1 MPFLLQ
7 PLGRTAKLSAQ
18 TSSLVRVLPGVFM
31 IKFACPTCGN
41 SLTAPEN
48 KSGSLSSCPACAQ
61 MVQVPV
67 VEGSE
72 TPRRREG
79 SRAFFAL
86 VRFFLW
92 GLCFAAVGIAVVAF
106 YLEHDRPKEQIDKT
120 LFALQSLVYVL
131 GPYFI
136 ARTFDDTTKS
146 LEELCARVRRK
157 K

>member
-1 MPFLLQ
+1 
-7 PLGRTAKLSAQ
+7 
-18 TSSLVRVLPGVFM
+18 M

-41 SLTAPEN
+41 SLSAHEN
-48 KSGSLSSCPACAQ
+48 KSGSLSSCPGCGQ

-86 VRFFLW
+86 LRFFLW
-92 GLCFAAVGIAVVAF
+92 GLCFASVALSVVAY
-106 YLEHDRPKEQIDKT
+106 YLEHEKPREPLEKT

-131 GPYFI
+131 GSYFI

-146 LEELCARVRRK
+146 LEELCARLRRK

>member
-1 MPFLLQ
+1 
-7 PLGRTAKLSAQ
+7 
-18 TSSLVRVLPGVFM
+18 M

-41 SLTAPEN
+41 SLSAPEN

-67 VEGSE
+67 VEGSD

-86 VRFFLW
+86 LRFFLW
-92 GLCFAAVGIAVVAF
+92 GLCFAAVVIAVVNY
-106 YLEHDRPKEQIDKT
+106 YLEHERHRELLDKT
-120 LFALQSLVYVL
+120 LFALQSLVFVL
-131 GPYFI
+131 GSYFI
-136 ARTFDDTTKS
+136 ARTFDDSTKS
-146 LEELCARVRRK
+146 LEELCARLRRK

>member
-1 MPFLLQ
+1 
-7 PLGRTAKLSAQ
+7 
-18 TSSLVRVLPGVFM
+18 M

-41 SLTAPEN
+41 SLSAPEH

-67 VEGSE
+67 AAGSDA
-72 TPRRREG
+72 PRRREG

-92 GLCFAAVGIAVVAF
+92 GLCFASVGIAVVAY
-106 YLEHDRPKEQIDKT
+106 YLEHERPREPLEKT

-131 GPYFI
+131 GSYFI

-146 LEELCARVRRK
+146 LEELCARLRRRS
-157 K
+157 

>member
-1 MPFLLQ
+1 
-7 PLGRTAKLSAQ
+7 
-18 TSSLVRVLPGVFM
+18 M

-41 SLTAPEN
+41 SLSAPEH

-86 VRFFLW
+86 MRFFLW
-92 GLCFAAVGIAVVAF
+92 GLCSASVAISVAGYF
-106 YLEHDRPKEQIDKT
+106 LESDRQAQALEKT
-120 LFALQSLVYVL
+120 AFGLQSLVYVL
-131 GPYFI
+131 GAYFI
-136 ARTFDDTTKS
+136 ARTFDDSTKS
-146 LEELCARVRRK
+146 LEELCARLRRRS
-157 K
+157 